1 MQNVYLDNAATT
13 RVRDEVIAKMQEALA
28 NCYGNP
34 SSTHGFGRSAKTII
48 ETARKTIAKYLN
60 AHPSEIIFTSGGTE
74 AVNMILRCAVRD
86 LGVVTIITSKIEHHA
101 VLHTVEEL
109 VSDKGINA
117 HYVKLDSHGNPDLD
131 HLKELLQ
138 QDTSKKLVSLMHV
151 NNEIGNILDIHAITT
166 LCKEFDAYMHSD
178 TVQSIGHYS
187 WDVQQIP
194 IDFMTAAAHKF
205 HGPKGIGFAY
215 LRKNTGLKPMILGG
229 AQERG
234 LRAGTEPLHNIV
246 GLEEALVLAYENLE
260 EEKKYVADLKA
271 YFIKKIQKEFPQALF
286 NGLSADM
293 EKSTY
298 TMVNVRLPISQEKA
312 LMLLFHLDIKGIA
325 CSKGSAC
332 QSGSN
337 GGSHVLNELLS
348 GEELKK
354 PSLRFSF
361 SKYNTDKEIDYVV
374 QVLKDFARDQTASLI
389 T

>member
-1 MQNVYLDNAATT
+1 
-13 RVRDEVIAKMQEALA
+13 
-28 NCYGNP
+28 
-34 SSTHGFGRSAKTII
+34 
-48 ETARKTIAKYLN
+48 
-60 AHPSEIIFTSGGTE
+60 
-74 AVNMILRCAVRD
+74 
-86 LGVVTIITSKIEHHA
+86 
-101 VLHTVEEL
+101 
-109 VSDKGINA
+109 
-117 HYVKLDSHGNPDLD
+117 
-131 HLKELLQ
+131 
-138 QDTSKKLVSLMHV
+138 
-151 NNEIGNILDIHAITT
+151 
-166 LCKEFDAYMHSD
+166 
-178 TVQSIGHYS
+178 
-187 WDVQQIP
+187 
-194 IDFMTAAAHKF
+194 
-205 HGPKGIGFAY
+205 
-215 LRKNTGLKPMILGG
+215 
-229 AQERG
+229 
-234 LRAGTEPLHNIV
+234 
-246 GLEEALVLAYENLE
+246 
-260 EEKKYVADLKA
+260 VADLKA